1 MSFQKECFLTI
12 NHGSVDCIL
21 AYKVGVVMEKLN
33 FPNIRFKDF
42 DDEWEKVI
50 LNEIVNIV
58 GGGTPSTSV
67 DEYWDGNINWFSPTE
82 VGESVY
88 VAESEKKI
96 TQLGLEKSSA
106 KILPADKT
114 ILFTSRAGIGDA
126 AILKID
132 STTNQ
137 GFQSLVLDDKT
148 DIYFLYS
155 QKENLKRYATKN
167 AAGSTFLEI
176 SGKELGKMPIIIPSL
191 SEQSAIGT
199 LFQTL
204 DELLSAYKDN
214 LANYQAFKATM
225 LSKMFPKAGQTTPEI
240 RLEGFDGE
248 WKEKK
253 LKDISDSIEY
263 GLNASA
269 KEFDGENKYLRI
281 TDIDDKSRK
290 FIKKSMTSP
299 DIDVANL
306 DNYLLEPN
314 DVLFARTGAS
324 VGKSYIYK
332 ESDGKVYFAGFLIRI
347 RISKEYDANF
357 VFQNTLTRKYKN
369 FIEVTSQ
376 RSGQPGVNGKE
387 YGDFKIFFPSL
398 EEQQAIGAFFS
409 NLDDLLS
416 NYQDKITQLETLKK
430 KLLQDMFV

>member
-1 MSFQKECFLTI
+1 MAKSTI
-12 NHGSVDCIL
+12 PTL
-21 AYKVGVVMEKLN
+21 
-33 FPNIRFKDF
+33 RFKEF
-42 DDEWEKVI
+42 DDEW
-50 LNEIVNIV
+50 
-58 GGGTPSTSV
+58 
-67 DEYWDGNINWFSPTE
+67 
-82 VGESVY
+82 
-88 VAESEKKI
+88 KI
-96 TQLGLEKSSA
+96 KQLGDISQLLNGRAYKQEELLDNGKYRVLRVGNFNTNEQWYYSNLELEENKYA
-106 KILPADKT
+106 DNGDLLYLWATNFGPEIWNGEKIIYHYHIWKVLIDEAIIDKRFFYT
-114 ILFTSRAGIGDA
+114 LLEQDKERIKLN
-126 AILKID
+126 
-132 STTNQ
+132 TN
-137 GFQSLVLDDKT
+137 
-148 DIYFLYS
+148 
-155 QKENLKRYATKN
+155 
-167 AAGSTFLEI
+167 GSTMVHVTKSMMEERILAV
-176 SGKELGKMPIIIPSL
+176 SSL
-191 SEQSAIGT
+191 PEQQSIGS

-225 LSKMFPKAGQTTPEI
+225 LSKMFPKAGQTSPEI
-240 RLEGFDGE
+240 RLDGFDGE
-248 WKEKK
+248 WEEKK

-281 TDIDDKSRK
+281 TDIDDESRK

-347 RISKEYDANF
+347 RISKEFDANF

-369 FIEVTSQ
+369 FIEITSQ

-409 NLDDLLS
+409 NLDELIS

-430 KLLQDMFV
+430 KLLQDMFI